1 MTRIDFYSNAPDKLG
16 LARIIAHKAYRQ
28 GLNIMVHSTDGPI
41 LTALDLRWWLD
52 PAAGFL
58 PHCTADAEHASHT
71 PVVLGTDIGRLA
83 HSDVLINLDQATPN
97 FFSRFQRLIEIVST
111 DAADRNAA
119 RQRWRFYQ
127 QRGYAT
133 TNHDMSK

>member
-1 MTRIDFYSNAPDKLG
+1 MTRVDFYSNAPDKLD
-16 LARIIAHKAYRQ
+16 LARIIAQKAYRQ
-28 GLNIMVHSTDGPI
+28 GLNIMVHSTDSQ
-41 LTALDLRWWLD
+41 LLAELDRQWWLE
-52 PAAGFL
+52 AATGFL
-58 PHCTADAEHASHT
+58 PHCPAEAGYAAIT
-71 PVVLGTDIGRLA
+71 PIILGTDIGHLA
-83 HSDVLINLDQATPN
+83 HSDVLINLDHVTPS

-111 DAADRNAA
+111 EAVDRGAA